1 MTVVGSDIRGYHLT
15 NSIANFDLQFTE
27 HALWSAI
34 PVGTLILIYNGD
46 FRDGVL
52 PADDYDVS
60 DGVIVAN
67 SNDPAFFTL
76 PANGDGWGEVSNSNA
91 AHLALWDRYC
101 RVIDGVSWNGDQ
113 SFMDLGELPDGQS
126 AHASSTDIAGYATVG
141 NWVVGSATEPPSDTP
156 VPPEAD
162 TEGVTPG
169 LVNDTNNAQ
178 AMEAVL
184 AEGLTSIS
192 TYSLQDP
199 APDWLSINP
208 VNGLL
213 TGTPSAD
220 DAGVVT
226 VTVARAHSFSTETQT
241 FEITV
246 TSSPALPP
254 LEDEDNDSII
264 NMLEVAF
271 GTDPRAASSP
281 ADGLPA
287 ISELSVPG
295 PVPGFPATN
304 HLAISFR
311 RMKGGAM
318 DFGTMAYT
326 WVSPSGDAYLYEVE
340 SSNDLLLWY
349 SAADQPG
356 QLLEHSVSD
365 SPDDPDNVEIV
376 TFRMGVTI
384 GAVPSQYLR
393 LSITINPE

>member
-1 MTVVGSDIRGYHLT
+1 M
-15 NSIANFDLQFTE
+15 
-27 HALWSAI
+27 
-34 PVGTLILIYNGD
+34 
-46 FRDGVL
+46 
-52 PADDYDVS
+52 
-60 DGVIVAN
+60 
-67 SNDPAFFTL
+67 
-76 PANGDGWGEVSNSNA
+76 
-91 AHLALWDRYC
+91 
-101 RVIDGVSWNGDQ
+101 
-113 SFMDLGELPDGQS
+113 
-126 AHASSTDIAGYATVG
+126 
-141 NWVVGSATEPPSDTP
+141 
-156 VPPEAD
+156 
-162 TEGVTPG
+162 
-169 LVNDTNNAQ
+169 
-178 AMEAVL
+178 
-184 AEGLTSIS
+184 
-192 TYSLQDP
+192 
-199 APDWLSINP
+199 
-208 VNGLL
+208 L
-213 TGTPSAD
+213 TGTPSAGD
-220 DAGVVT
+220 VGVVT
-226 VTVARAHSFSTETQT
+226 VTVIRAHSFSTETQT
-241 FEITV
+241 FDLTV
-246 TSSPALPP
+246 LGAPGLPP